1 MPRMKSR
8 VRIERQ
14 DPLCALILKGW
25 GKEKNTAKEKEK
37 KLLVVRGEQKS
48 AVIGGC
54 FRKKSL
60 MSRHYRIEFKK
71 SED

>member
-1 MPRMKSR
+1 MPRVKSR
-8 VRIERQ
+8 VRIKGQ
-14 DPLCALILKGW
+14 DPLCALILKEW

-60 MSRHYRIEFKK
+60 MSRHYREFKK